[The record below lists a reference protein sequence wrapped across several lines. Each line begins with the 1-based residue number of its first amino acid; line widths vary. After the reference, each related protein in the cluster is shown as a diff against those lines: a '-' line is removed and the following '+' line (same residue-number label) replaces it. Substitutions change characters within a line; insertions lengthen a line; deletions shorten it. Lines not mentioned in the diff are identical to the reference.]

1 MKINSMFE
9 IIILLL
15 AIAILAAG
23 KQESL
28 ARQAKSVAV
37 EDEKLLLRSEGYR
50 PLQGRNEFVEAMN
63 EILFPNRSDSMFP
76 FKRRRAMHD
85 PSELSDRKLQTDDA
99 YTEEVPCVICRDMEY
114 CDALNGLQI
123 EEVYLPNNLND
134 LGTCRV
140 LDELGNKVRNEVF
153 GNGRSFRDT
162 TQCNDIV
169 MQYLCLFYGSDN
181 DMYRNHCI
189 YQEDV
194 SDSNP
199 VNHKVAP
206 RPPCRSFCVQV
217 AEVCAN
223 DPKFMQLCNNIACPP
238 MEDSCTPDPSIEG
251 QVLAAN
257 IGCDMPYDINP
268 YFKPSS
274 APRGSAV
281 SKLATLLCGV
291 FAVGATL
298 FLF

>member
-1 MKINSMFE
+1 MT
-9 IIILLL
+9 ILYFILVL
-15 AIAILAAG
+15 FALVAIRASALENEGANEA
-23 KQESL
+23 ESKPQRE
-28 ARQAKSVAV
+28 ASS
-37 EDEKLLLRSEGYR
+37 LLRSEGYH
-50 PLQGRNEFVEAMN
+50 PLKGQHEFVQAMN
-63 EILFPNRSDSMFP
+63 EILFPNSSSSMFP
-76 FKRRRAMHD
+76 FRQQRARPG
-85 PSELSDRKLQTDDA
+85 PSDLSQSRKLEGDDA
-99 YTEEVPCVICRDMEY
+99 YTEEVPCVICRDMAY
-114 CDALNGLQI
+114 CSALNGLQI

-140 LDELGNKVRNEVF
+140 LDELGNKVKNEVF

-169 MQYLCLFYGSDN
+169 MQYLCLFYGSNN

-223 DPKFMQLCNNIACPP
+223 DPKFMQLCNNIECPP

-274 APRGSAV
+274 APRGSA
-281 SKLATLLCGV
+281 SSMFTTLLCGV
-291 FAVGATL
+291 LAATAAL
-298 FLF
+298 FLS